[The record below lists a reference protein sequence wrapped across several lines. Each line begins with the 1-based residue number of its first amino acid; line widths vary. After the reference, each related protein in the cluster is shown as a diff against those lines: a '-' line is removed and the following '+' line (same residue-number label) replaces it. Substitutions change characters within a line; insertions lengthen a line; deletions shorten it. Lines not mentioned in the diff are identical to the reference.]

1 MIPESFCHFEKC
13 QLLKNLKFEET
24 VDFDD
29 DDHRSNFLQGTIF
42 SLFFKFPL
50 DFFSGKKPPGIFILV
65 FFGCF

>member
-1 MIPESFCHFEKC
+1 MSPESFCHFEKC

-42 SLFFKFPL
+42 SLL
-50 DFFSGKKPPGIFILV
+50 LSSHWIFLV
-65 FFGCF
+65 AKNIQESLF